1 MNKTMLSA
9 AAALLFVAAAP
20 VFGAGGGGGGGGGGA
35 GGGESAQA
43 AAADPDFAAGV
54 AAVSAKDWP
63 EVIARMGQVVARD
76 PKNAD
81 ARNYMGY
88 AYRQM
93 GEMDK
98 SFENYEIALR
108 LDPKHRDAR
117 EYLGEAYLMVGKLA
131 QAEEQLKALDK
142 LCFFPCE
149 QYTDLKER
157 IARYRLE
164 HLTKAAP

>member
-1 MNKTMLSA
+1 VPHQLRFERPGHPVE
-9 AAALLFVAAAP
+9 LVRGDIRGDLVAG
-20 VFGAGGGGGGGGGGA
+20 V
-35 GGGESAQA
+35 STVV
-43 AAADPDFAAGV
+43 AAGV

-63 EVIARMGQVVARD
+63 EVIARMGKVVARD